1 MKRRIKDP
9 RDVIIE
15 PVVSEKSYDLIDD
28 ANTYTFVVDR
38 GANKIQIRQAVSSI
52 FGVRVTS
59 VNTLN
64 RKGKIKRTGWVEGR
78 RKDTKRAL
86 VTLAEGDSIDIFEV

>member
-1 MKRRIKDP
+1 VKRTLRDP

-28 ANTYTFVVDR
+28 SNTYTFVVDR
-38 GANKIQIRQAVSSI
+38 GANKTQIKQAVAAL
-52 FGVRVTS
+52 FDVRVLS
-59 VNTLN
+59 VNTMN
-64 RKGKIKRTGWVEGR
+64 RKGKIKRTGYVLGK

-86 VTLAEGDSIDIFEV
+86 VKLAEGDEIDFFGV

>member
-1 MKRRIKDP
+1 MKRRIRDY

-28 ANTYTFVVDR
+28 FNTYTFVVDR
-38 GANKIQIRQAVSSI
+38 GANKTQIGQAVSAI
-52 FGVRVTS
+52 FEVDVVS
-59 VNTLN
+59 VNTMN
-64 RKGKIKRTGWVEGR
+64 RKGKVKRVGYTVGK

-86 VTLAEGDSIDIFEV
+86 VKLAEGDSIDLFEA